1 MTLLDTHLYQKLLKP
16 IKKKLMIKADVFVA
30 NKNWKKHIKAPNLYI
45 NKKLRKISKKVSM
58 LKKNNFNF
66 SILLAGDNEVKKLNK
81 KFRKKN
87 KTTDILSFPFHEKK
101 VLKAMLKKNNY
112 QIYLGDIIINLN
124 RMTLKIKDKDFTLN
138 FDKIWIHGLAH
149 LLGYRHKS
157 NRDFSMMSKLEN
169 KLINIS
175 K

>member
-1 MTLLDTHLYQKLLKP
+1 MR
-16 IKKKLMIKADVFVA
+16 KADVFVA
-30 NKNWKKHIKAPNLYI
+30 NKNWKKYIKAPNLYI

-81 KFRKKN
+81 KFRKRN
-87 KTTDILSFPFHEKK
+87 KTTDILSFPFHEKNA
-101 VLKAMLKKNNY
+101 LNILLRKKKI
-112 QIYLGDIIINLN
+112 QIYLGDVIINLN
-124 RMTLKIKDKDFTLN
+124 KMTPKIKGNFFFLN
-138 FDKIWIHGLAH
+138 FDKIWIHGLTH

-157 NRDFSMMSKLEN
+157 NHDFSKMRKIEN
-169 KLINIS
+169 KLINFS

>member
-1 MTLLDTHLYQKLLKP
+1 
-16 IKKKLMIKADVFVA
+16 MIKADVLIA
-30 NKNWKKHIKAPNLYI
+30 NKNWKKHIKTPSFYI
-45 NKKLRKISKKVSM
+45 NKKLKKINKK
-58 LKKNNFNF
+58 LNIFKKNNFKF
-66 SILLAGDNEVKKLNK
+66 TILLSEDNEIKKLNK

-101 VLKAMLKKNNY
+101 VLNTIIKEKKD

-124 RMTLKIKDKDFTLN
+124 KMTSNTKNKDFFLN
-138 FDKIWIHGLAH
+138 FDKIWIHGLVH

-157 NRDFSMMSKLEN
+157 NRDFSMMTKLEN
-169 KLINIS
+169 KLINFL